1 MKNYSL
7 KKLLLEMKKNYVEQ
21 PLFLVTES
29 GKGLRPVM
37 YQDFLADL
45 CAGISDAEKIEAA
58 RIAIVGHNSYEWFIT
73 AMALLISGKTL
84 ILMNP
89 DLGDDDLL
97 YLLDYTDAE
106 CVLLSGE
113 LKQEYGFLEKQFQ
126 IKKFFESEGKNV
138 EEAEKVLSRLPDR
151 KGEFLCFTSGT
162 SKSSK
167 GAVIQ
172 TETLSRHVLLVKE
185 EGVLSFRRGDRIFIP
200 LPLYHIYGLT
210 FLFHTMAAG
219 ATVCLCTSAR
229 RLIQEAELMNPHVAL
244 LVPSMIEPLFRKSG
258 LMPELRLVI
267 SGGGVCR
274 SEQAELVRRR
284 GVCLLNGYG
293 SSESI
298 ALVMLSLPGE
308 NEQWMKPLDC
318 VECEISG
325 NGELWIRSPYHL
337 EKYYKRPKETEEV
350 LDGDVIRT
358 GDSARMNEQG
368 SVQIL
373 GRLRDTIVME
383 NGEKIHAEDMD
394 DILVSMRGVLDAAV
408 VYSPEYGISAVVV
421 PALMEQVEIIRNEVE
436 QYNRNAGILL
446 RFRHIWY
453 RKEKLPRTTTGKLRR
468 YQLEEE
474 YKSWREGKK

>member
-1 MKNYSL
+1 MNNYSL
-7 KKLLLEMKKNYVEQ
+7 RKLLLEMKKNYAEQ
-21 PLFLVTES
+21 PFLLVPEN
-29 GKGLRPVM
+29 GEKLRPVM

-45 CAGISDAEKIEAA
+45 CAGIIEAEKIEAA
-58 RIAIVGHNSYEWFIT
+58 RIAIAGYSSYEWFIT
-73 AMALLISGKTL
+73 ALALLLSGKTL
-84 ILMNP
+84 ILVNP

-106 CVLLSGE
+106 CVSLACG
-113 LKQEYGFLEKQFQ
+113 QRPEYEFLEKKFQ
-126 IKKFFESEGKNV
+126 IRNFFEPSGKNV
-138 EEAEKVLSRLPDR
+138 EDAEKVLSSLPDR
-151 KGEFLCFTSGT
+151 NGEFLCFTSGT

-167 GAVIQ
+167 GVVIR

-185 EGVLSFRRGDRIFIP
+185 EGVLAFRQGDRIFIP

-210 FLFHTMAAG
+210 FLFHIIAAG
-219 ATVCLCTSAR
+219 ATVCLCTSVR

-244 LVPSMIEPLFRKSG
+244 LVPSMIEPLFRKTG
-258 LMPELRLVI
+258 LMPELRLII
-267 SGGGVCR
+267 SGGGSCR
-274 SEQAELVRRR
+274 RKQAELVRRQ
-284 GVCLLNGYG
+284 GVCFQNGYG

-298 ALVMLSLPGE
+298 AMVMLSLPDE
-308 NEQWMKPLDC
+308 DEQWMKPLDC
-318 VECEISG
+318 VQCEVRE

-337 EKYYKRPKETEEV
+337 EEYYKRPQETEEV
-350 LDGDVIRT
+350 LNGDVIRT
-358 GDSARMNEQG
+358 GDSARMNAQG
-368 SVQIL
+368 CIQIL

-394 DILVSMRGVLDAAV
+394 DILNSMQGVRDAAV

-421 PALMEQVEIIRNEVE
+421 PASMEQVEIVYSEVE
-436 QYNRNAGILL
+436 RYNRNAGILF

-453 RKEKLPRTTTGKLRR
+453 REEELPRTTTGKLKR